1 MEYTDIVN
9 IIGSLG
15 FPIAMCTAFF
25 VWFTKDYKSEQ
36 EKTREVLEDLKETI
50 VVLKSS
56 VEAFTS
62 IASRKY
68 KEDLDKI
75 KEDK

>member
-25 VWFTKDYKSEQ
+25 IWFTKDYKVEQ
-36 EKTREVLEDLKETI
+36 EKTREVLEGLKDTI
-50 VVLKSS
+50 TVLRTS
-56 VEAFTS
+56 VESFTT

-68 KEDLDKI
+68 KEDLDKL
-75 KEDK
+75 KED